1 MHQASLSHS
10 GGSILTKI
18 KTPVVIINFKTY
30 QQATGEKAVELART
44 CESVSIEFGVPI
56 VIAPQISDLYRVS
69 QAVDLPVFSQHMDP
83 GEQGRFTGHVLGEAL
98 VEAGCSGTLLN
109 HSEKRMQLADVEL
122 AITKARKLGL
132 YTIVCTNNPAVSVA
146 AATMN
151 PDSVAVEPPE
161 LIGTGTSVSQ
171 AQPEVI
177 SGTVQLIRNV
187 NRDVVILCGAGISTG
202 EDVSA
207 AMKLG
212 SQGVLLASAVAKSDN
227 PAAVLK
233 SLAGPLRK

>member
-1 MHQASLSHS
+1 LPE
-10 GGSILTKI
+10 I

-30 QQATGEKAVELART
+30 PQATGEGAVKLAKT
-44 CESVSIEFGVPI
+44 CESVSKEFDVPI
-56 VIAPQISDLYRVS
+56 VVAPQIPDLYRVAQS
-69 QAVDLPVFSQHMDP
+69 VDIPVFSQHMDAGDP
-83 GEQGRFTGHVLGEAL
+83 GRFTGHTLGETL

-109 HSEKRMQLADVEL
+109 HSENRMQLADIEE
-122 AITKARKLGL
+122 AITKARKLDL
-132 YTIVCTNNPAVSVA
+132 YTVVCTNNPAVSVA

-161 LIGTGTSVSQ
+161 LIGSGISVSQ

-177 SGTVQLIRNV
+177 AGTVDLIRKV
-187 NRDVVILCGAGISTG
+187 NDKVVILCGAGISNG
-202 EDVSA
+202 DDVTA

-212 SQGVLLASAVAKSDN
+212 SQGVLLASAVAKSDK
-227 PAAVLK
+227 PAEVLK

>member
-1 MHQASLSHS
+1 MPE
-10 GGSILTKI
+10 I

-30 QQATGEKAVELART
+30 PQATGEGAVKIAKA
-44 CESVSIEFGVPI
+44 CESVSKEFDVPI
-56 VIAPQISDLYRVS
+56 VVAPQIPDIYRVVQS
-69 QAVDLPVFSQHMDP
+69 VDIPVFSQHMDAGNP
-83 GEQGRFTGHVLGEAL
+83 GRFTGHTLGETL

-109 HSEKRMQLADVEL
+109 HSENRMQLADIEET
-122 AITKARKLGL
+122 ITKARTLDL
-132 YTIVCTNNPAVSVA
+132 YTVVCTNNPAVSVA

-161 LIGTGTSVSQ
+161 LIGSGISVSQ

-177 SGTVQLIRNV
+177 TGTVDLIRKV
-187 NRDVVILCGAGISTG
+187 NDDVVILCGAGISNG
-202 EDVSA
+202 DDVTA

-212 SQGVLLASAVAKSDN
+212 SQGVLLASAVAKSDK
-227 PAAVLK
+227 PAEVLK